1 MGRALVK
8 CVRYGVDFITQAFGL
23 LKRMVMEPSL
33 EKLIAAIVSHVQR
46 NDGYITKTKLLKLLY
61 LFDVEYY
68 RIHRKTFTGL
78 QWMYFH
84 LGPWTDEYDPILRD
98 LVSRNILIPSQSSN
112 SDYETTFYRTPERVE
127 VFKLFPQFGDEKS
140 LRVVLNAWGN
150 KTTAEILDHVYFRTE
165 PMEKGERGKLLDF
178 SVIPAEEPLRYKRS
192 SSGKTPEQIRQ
203 LRKRFQQESAAR
215 ATSKE
220 ARSITP
226 PRYDEEFWE
235 AMSKLETM
243 N

>member
-1 MGRALVK
+1 MGWGLVK
-8 CVRYGVDFITQAFGL
+8 RVRSGVDFIAQALGL
-23 LKRMVMEPSL
+23 LKGKVMEPNL

-46 NDGYITKTKLLKLLY
+46 HDGYITKTKLLKLLY

-68 RIHRKTFTGL
+68 RNHRRTFTGL
-78 QWMYFH
+78 EWVYFH
-84 LGPWTDEYDPILRD
+84 LGPWTDEYDPILQD
-98 LVSRNILIPSQSSN
+98 LVSRNILIPSQSSH
-112 SDYETTFYRTPERVE
+112 SDYETTFYRTPERVD
-127 VFKLFPQFGDEKS
+127 VFKLFPQFADEKA

-165 PMEKGERGKLLDF
+165 PMEKGERGQLLDF
-178 SVIPAEEPLRYKRS
+178 SVIPAEEPLHYRRS

-203 LRKRFQQESAAR
+203 LRKKFQQESAGR
-215 ATSKE
+215 TTSKE
-220 ARSITP
+220 VKMITP